1 MITNEVLVFMGLIMG
16 LLGAATFT
24 CFYLGG
30 KQEKREAAEQAAQ
43 QAEQAAE

>member
-1 MITNEVLVFMGLIMG
+1 MLTNEFLILAASIMG